1 LACALKFPSSI
12 AQPHLAK
19 IAKQT
24 NKINVEERKQTRK
37 SKNSCN
43 GALGDDGTERERER
57 ERARLVAQTFIEI

>member
-24 NKINVEERKQTRK
+24 NEM
-37 SKNSCN
+37 SKKGNKHEQQK
-43 GALGDDGTERERER
+43 L
-57 ERARLVAQTFIEI
+57 L